1 MQDPVVPLNTEVI
14 VLLKYLGNFQINL
27 KLFLINCE
35 VELDLYWAK
44 RFVFFEDDENLVN
57 AIFEINSTK
66 FYVPLVTLSISNN
79 N

>member
-1 MQDPVVPLNTEVI
+1 MQDSVVPLNTEVI

-35 VELDLYWAK
+35 VELDLYWTK
-44 RFVFFEDDENLVN
+44 RFVLFEDDENLVN

-66 FYVPLVTLSISNN
+66 FYVPLVTLSVSYNN
-79 N
+79 

>member
-14 VLLKYLGNFQINL
+14 VLLKCLGNFQINL

-44 RFVFFEDDENLVN
+44 RFVLFEDDENLVN

-66 FYVPLVTLSISNN
+66 FYVPLVTLSVSYNN
-79 N
+79 